1 MKSEDEIRERYNE
14 ALELFVK
21 FQGGI
26 IGMNYENVFSWL
38 KDYGRHKGKVWLTKG
53 YCNDCK
59 VVQLEYDHT
68 RRYFMTPIYNRYDK
82 VPPMQRVS
90 RDVFENNVKYLL
102 DKGYTLSF

>member
-1 MKSEDEIRERYNE
+1 MLCVDKNQRINWEEYFNNCFFKEKPLKCKIDDEI
-14 ALELFVK
+14 
-21 FQGGI
+21 I
-26 IGMNYENVFSWL
+26 
-38 KDYGRHKGKVWLTKG
+38 KG